1 MLITKMFVFQ
11 EEDESNDDIN
21 SIDTPVE
28 EETSSAD
35 QTKSRKRRSAH
46 PVDGNGNRI
55 LHIVRRE
62 TTEDDIDETTQES
75 ADTTPK
81 DDVDQADIET
91 ERVIRVVAPSDVQ
104 FQLNDKGDEEV
115 NIHIY
120 SLQK

>member
-1 MLITKMFVFQ
+1 M
-11 EEDESNDDIN
+11 
-21 SIDTPVE
+21 
-28 EETSSAD
+28 
-35 QTKSRKRRSAH
+35 
-46 PVDGNGNRI
+46 
-55 LHIVRRE
+55 RRE

-120 SLQK
+120 SLQEW